1 MLPPEIID
9 RLRRD
14 HERDDRPALELPL
27 PLPPDISKGEPFD
40 EEEKAAGGVI
50 VIDLA

>member
-14 HERDDRPALELPL
+14 RERDDRPALQL
-27 PLPPDISKGEPFD
+27 PLPPEDFRQDEPRED
-40 EEEKAAGGVI
+40 EEKTAGGVI